1 MEYEM
6 KPKKRSIA
14 NFDGNDV
21 VLNLSKEEKE
31 IEQTQEKLSIRKPIE
46 KEAQSEYPLP
56 DDFPDRLKSALPY
69 FEEVEDITYSLMHLP
84 GGNPVKESSLITT
97 LFESV
102 AEAKDALIEY
112 IAILDEKMPKEKQ
125 EMAPPNEFWSE
136 GNKDSIE
143 KKAWDEADEDA
154 DYYTQERNREMA
166 GDDCPYYYNYA
177 ATSSSPREEGC
188 RHPESPGG
196 VCNEEDCPLLRKEPD
211 FDTHDGLASKK
222 SIIKKSQTLEELYQD
237 LERVKRTL
245 INLGREQQ
253 GENEEFYDKLHRAY
267 EEILDAEK
275 MLGKAASKKTFFE
288 KKADYMDLG
297 NDWQDEYAK
306 PEKINNKIRN
316 AIRKDLKPLHDKTY
330 FEDFTEAIDIVA
342 EALNKNGFEGD
353 KIMTGI
359 YTGDE
364 GKMDAMIAQ
373 NAGIHIQWYRM
384 PSGKYEFNVYVS

>member
-6 KPKKRSIA
+6 KPKKRSIVD
-14 NFDGNDV
+14 FDGNDV

-154 DYYTQERNREMA
+154 DYYTQERNRDKYIKEH
-166 GDDCPYYYNYA
+166 GSPCPYYYHFNK
-177 ATSSSPREEGC
+177 TFDSPEESGC
-188 RHPESPGG
+188 KHGDSPSG
-196 VCNEEDCPLLRKEPD
+196 VCDYDDCPLDESSKREVWS
-211 FDTHDGLASKK
+211 SKK

-245 INLGREQQ
+245 IQLGNEQR
-253 GENEEFYDKLHRAY
+253 GDNEEFYEKLHRAY